1 VTQLA
6 QTSVTPVTA
15 ELRRYR
21 DIRAASE
28 ALTAGLSAEDCQV
41 QSMPDVSPAK
51 WHLAHTTWFF
61 ETFLLAPHLAGYEPF
76 DPAFTVL
83 FNSYYVGIGA
93 RHPRGERGL
102 LTRPSLAEVYAYRQ
116 HVDAAMERLMAQV
129 LPAAW
134 ADLVDLGLHHE
145 QQHQELTLMDI
156 QHVLSCNPL
165 QPAYRPSAAA
175 VSDHTP
181 TEWTDLPGGL
191 HLIGHEDDGFAF
203 DNETPRHRVW
213 LEPFEIADRLV
224 TAGDYLH
231 FIEAGGYRTPELWL
245 SDGWAAVEAEG
256 WRAPLYWKQDGGEWS
271 RFSLEGRKSVD
282 PTEPVLH
289 VSFYEADA
297 YARWAGCRLPTEAE
311 WEVAAGHGALREVD
325 DHGWQWT
332 ASPYVGYP
340 GYAPAAG
347 AVGEYNG
354 KFMVNQLVLRGG
366 SSATSPSHT
375 RPTYRNFFP
384 PAARWAFSAIRL
396 AR

>member
-1 VTQLA
+1 MTQPA
-6 QTSVTPVTA
+6 QSTAPAAA
-15 ELRRYR
+15 ELARYR
-21 DIRAASE
+21 EVRAASE
-28 ALTAGLSAEDCQV
+28 RLTAVLSAEDCQV

-61 ETFLLAPHLAGYEPF
+61 ETFLLAPLLADYEPF
-76 DPAFTVL
+76 DPAHSVL
-83 FNSYYVGIGA
+83 FNSYYVGIGE
-93 RHPRGERGL
+93 RYPRAERGL
-102 LTRPSLAEVYAYRQ
+102 LTRPSLDQVYAYRH
-116 HVDAAMERLMAQV
+116 HVDAAMEHLMAQASP
-129 LPAAW
+129 PAW
-134 ADLVDLGLHHE
+134 RDLVELGLHHE

-156 QHVLSCNPL
+156 LNVLSCNPL
-165 QPAYRPSAAA
+165 QPAYRPSATVTFDGSPA
-175 VSDHTP
+175 
-181 TEWTDLPGGL
+181 EWAELPGGL
-191 HLIGHEDDGFAF
+191 HLIGHDHDGFAF

-224 TAGDYLH
+224 TAGDYVR

-245 SDGWAAVEAEG
+245 SDGWAEVEAQG
-256 WRAPLYWKQDGGEWS
+256 WRAPLFWEQEDGQWS
-271 RFSLEGRKSVD
+271 RFSLEGRKPVE
-282 PTEPVLH
+282 PAEPVLH

-311 WEVAAGHGALREVD
+311 WEVTAGHGVLREVD

-340 GYAPAAG
+340 GYAPAPG

-354 KFMVNQLVLRGG
+354 KFMVNQHVLRGG
-366 SSATSPSHT
+366 SSATPPGHT

-384 PAARWAFSAIRL
+384 PAARWAFTAIRR

>member
-6 QTSVTPVTA
+6 QSSPAATA
-15 ELRRYR
+15 ELLRYR
-21 DIRAASE
+21 EVRAASE

-61 ETFLLAPHLAGYEPF
+61 ETFLLAPLLTGYEPF
-76 DPAFTVL
+76 DLAFAVL

-102 LTRPSLAEVYAYRQ
+102 LTRPSLDEVYAYRQ
-116 HVDAAMERLMAQV
+116 HVDAAMERMMAAA
-129 LPAAW
+129 PPSAW
-134 ADLVDLGLHHE
+134 ADLVELGLHHE
-145 QQHQELTLMDI
+145 QQHQELILMDI

-165 QPAYRPSAAA
+165 QPAYRPSTPAA
-175 VSDHTP
+175 SDQTP
-181 TEWTDLPGGL
+181 TEWAELPGGL
-191 HLIGHEDDGFAF
+191 HLIGHDDDAFAF

-213 LEPFEIADRLV
+213 LEPFAIADRLV
-224 TAGDYLH
+224 TAGDYLR

-245 SDGWAAVEAEG
+245 SDGWATVEAEG
-256 WRAPLYWKQDGGEWS
+256 WQAPLYWEQEDGQWS
-271 RFSLEGRKSVD
+271 RFSLEGRKAVA

-289 VSFYEADA
+289 VSFYEANA

-311 WEVAAGHGALREVD
+311 WEVAAGHGVLREGE

-332 ASPYVGYP
+332 SSPYVGYP

-354 KFMVNQLVLRGG
+354 KFMVNQHVLRGG
-366 SSATSPSHT
+366 SSATPPGHT
-375 RPTYRNFFP
+375 RTTYRNFFP

>member
-1 VTQLA
+1 MTQLA
-6 QTSVTPVTA
+6 QTSVTPAAA
-15 ELRRYR
+15 ELLRYR
-21 DIRAASE
+21 EVRAASE
-28 ALTAGLSAEDCQV
+28 GLTAGLSAEDCQV

-116 HVDAAMERLMAQV
+116 HVDAAMERLMAAAP
-129 LPAAW
+129 PAAW

-145 QQHQELTLMDI
+145 QQHQELILMDV

-165 QPAYRPSAAA
+165 QPAYRPAASA
-175 VSDHTP
+175 VSDRTP
-181 TEWTDLPGGL
+181 SEWTDLPGGL
-191 HLIGHEDDGFAF
+191 HLIGHDDDGFAF

-256 WRAPLYWKQDGGEWS
+256 WHAPLYWEEDGSEWS
-271 RFSLEGRKSVD
+271 RFTLEGRKAVD

-297 YARWAGCRLPTEAE
+297 YARWTGCRLPTEAE
-311 WEVAAGHGALREVD
+311 WEVAAGHGVLREVHG
-325 DHGWQWT
+325 HGWQWT

-340 GYAPAAG
+340 GYSPAAG

-366 SSATSPSHT
+366 SSATPPGHIRS
-375 RPTYRNFFP
+375 TYRNFFP